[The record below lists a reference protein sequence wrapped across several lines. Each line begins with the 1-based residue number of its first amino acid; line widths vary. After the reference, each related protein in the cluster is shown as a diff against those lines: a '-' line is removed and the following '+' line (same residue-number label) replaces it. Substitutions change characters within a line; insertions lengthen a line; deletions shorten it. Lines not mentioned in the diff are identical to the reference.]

1 MTRRFVLALTAV
13 ALLAASVLA
22 QPTAQARTTAQVRMT
37 AQTRTTAQAGAAGR
51 GKVWPRQVYAPYFE
65 TWTSD
70 RIPAVAVKS
79 GARFFSL
86 AFLQTA
92 KKGSCAL
99 TWNGTKSEPV
109 PGPRYRAQIAAL
121 RRLGGDVMPT
131 FGGFSADSTGTEIA
145 DSCTSVGKIA
155 ADYERVIT
163 SYHVTRLDMDVEV
176 DSLGRTAA
184 IDRRNKAIALVEA
197 WARHHGWPLRV
208 EYTLP
213 VEPTGLEAD
222 ALHVLQNAVANG
234 ARVDTV
240 NIMTFDYYL
249 SKEPKPLN
257 MGAEAIT
264 AARNVHQQ
272 LAALYPWSSQR
283 HLWAMEG
290 ITILPGIDDYPGKTE
305 ITYLSDTR
313 RILGFARAHGLGLLS
328 IWAIQRDNGG
338 CPGTIDSDTCSGI
351 KQPAWAFSHLL
362 ERFTR

>member
-1 MTRRFVLALTAV
+1 VTRCSVTRRFMTGRLVLALIAV

-22 QPTAQARTTAQVRMT
+22 QPAAQARATVQAKTAFRI
-37 AQTRTTAQAGAAGR
+37 
-51 GKVWPRQVYAPYFE
+51 WPRHVFAPYFE
-65 TWTSD
+65 TWTTDS
-70 RIPAVAVKS
+70 IPAVAWKS
-79 GARFFSL
+79 EARYFSL

-99 TWNGTKSEPV
+99 TWNGTKTQPV
-109 PGPRYRAQIAAL
+109 PGPRYQGQIARL
-121 RRLGGDVMPT
+121 RQLGGDVMPT
-131 FGGFSADSTGTEIA
+131 FGGFSADSTATEIA
-145 DSCTSVGKIA
+145 DSCTSVSKIA
-155 ADYERVIT
+155 ADYEAVLKGYR
-163 SYHVTRLDMDVEV
+163 VTRLDMDVEV
-176 DSLGRTAA
+176 NSLDNKAG

-197 WARHHGWPLRV
+197 WARRCGWPLRV

-249 SKEPKPLN
+249 AKEPKPLD

-264 AARNVHQQ
+264 AARNVHRQ
-272 LAALYPWSSQR
+272 LATLYPYDSQR
-283 HLWAMEG
+283 KLWAMEG

-362 ERFTR
+362 EPFTR

>member
-1 MTRRFVLALTAV
+1 MIRRIVARRFVLALTAV
-13 ALLAASVLA
+13 TLLAASVLA
-22 QPTAQARTTAQVRMT
+22 QPA
-37 AQTRTTAQAGAAGR
+37 AQAGTAGR
-51 GKVWPRQVYAPYFE
+51 EAVWPRQVYAPYFE

-70 RIPAVAVKS
+70 SIPAIAAKS

-145 DSCTSVGKIA
+145 DSCTSVGTIA
-155 ADYERVIT
+155 ADYERVIA
-163 SYHVTRLDMDVEV
+163 SYHVTTLD
-176 DSLGRTAA
+176 
-184 IDRRNKAIALVEA
+184 
-197 WARHHGWPLRV
+197 
-208 EYTLP
+208 
-213 VEPTGLEAD
+213 
-222 ALHVLQNAVANG
+222 
-234 ARVDTV
+234 
-240 NIMTFDYYL
+240 
-249 SKEPKPLN
+249 

-264 AARNVHQQ
+264 ALRNVHRQ

-283 HLWAMEG
+283 RLWAMEG
-290 ITILPGIDDYPGKTE
+290 TTILPGIDDYPGKTE

-313 RILGFARAHGLGLLS
+313 RILSFARAHGLGLLS

-338 CPGTIDSDTCSGI
+338 CPGTIDSDSCSGI

-362 ERFTR
+362 EPVTRFF